1 MVDLSRKYENTP
13 TAEQIWRIGRAAVP
27 LVRRGKGFGGGTGVP
42 LPRLTAGV
50 DKDVVGFIGAP
61 AVFAGV
67 VGPYVQGLEV
77 LEEFDSPM
85 QPFTNASSPDF
96 FVVWARCTYVCVCVL
111 GRKVRCACALLLE
124 V

>member
-27 LVRRGKGFGGGTGVP
+27 LVRREKGFGGGTGVP

-96 FVVWARCTYVCVCVL
+96 LLCGHDVHMCVCVL